1 MQDPRAVTAPGPF
14 RAVPQGGGPVFA
26 PHMMHT
32 KRFASLNEA
41 RRFLALGLP
50 VLVTQVSQMGMNFVD
65 TAMTGQA
72 GTADM
77 AAVAVAGSIWVPV
90 SLLGMGC
97 LLSLPAMMAHLVG
110 GGEQQRT
117 PHLLRQ
123 GLWLSAVL
131 SLLLMAVFSLLS
143 LHLELFGLDAELAP
157 LAAGYLQAML
167 CGLPGMMLFV
177 NMRGFLEGYART
189 RPAMLVGLLG
199 LALNVPCNY
208 VLIYGKL
215 GLPQLGAVGCGVATA
230 LCYWFMGLSLAWYAR
245 REARCRGVGPL
256 FLPLLL
262 PRTAGEGAA
271 ARRVDRALV
280 WRIFRIGLPGALA
293 ACFESSLFALTAL
306 LLAPLGKVVVAG
318 HQIAMNFSSIIYML
332 PLSLNITVAIRVGQ
346 NLGAGRLE
354 RARLAARTALCLG
367 LGLALLTLAATFC
380 LRGPIALIYNSDP
393 AVLGLAAGLLGLAAF
408 NQIPEALQTVSIGV
422 LRAYNDTRYILGVCL
437 VSYWLVGLG
446 AGWTLART
454 DWIVPPLGALGF
466 WIGYGLA
473 LWTSYS
479 LYALRMRGLHRLD
492 EAAVRQRIR
501 R

>member
-1 MQDPRAVTAPGPF
+1 
-14 RAVPQGGGPVFA
+14 
-26 PHMMHT
+26 MMT
-32 KRFASLNEA
+32 KNRFFSLNEA

-50 VLVTQVSQMGMNFVD
+50 VLVTQIAQMGMNFVD

-72 GTADM
+72 STADM
-77 AAVAVAGSIWVPV
+77 AAVAVSGSIWVPV

-123 GLWLSAVL
+123 GLWLSSLL
-131 SLLLMAVFSLLS
+131 SLVLMGVFAFLS

-157 LAAGYLQAML
+157 LAAGYLRAML
-167 CGLPGMMLFV
+167 FGLPGFMLFV
-177 NMRGFLEGYART
+177 NVRGFLEGYART

-230 LCYWFMGLSLAWYAR
+230 LCYWFMAACMIYYVR
-245 REARCRGVGPL
+245 RDAQYRDLHPL

-262 PRTAGEGAA
+262 PRTAPACGCEARARDDASPLAA
-271 ARRVDRALV
+271 PYTPEPVPCRFDFPLI
-280 WRIFRIGLPGALA
+280 WRILRIGLPGALA
-293 ACFESSLFALTAL
+293 ACFEASLFAVTAL

-318 HQIAMNFSSIIYML
+318 HQIAMNFSSIVYML

-354 RARLAARTALCLG
+354 RARLSARTALCLG
-367 LGLALLTLAATFC
+367 L
-380 LRGPIALIYNSDP
+380 
-393 AVLGLAAGLLGLAAF
+393 AVGLLVFAAV
-408 NQIPEALQTVSIGV
+408 NQIPESLQTVSIGV

-437 VSYWLVGLG
+437 FSYWIVGLG
-446 AGWTLART
+446 TGWTLART
-454 DWIVPPLGALGF
+454 DWLVPAMGATGF

-473 LWTSYS
+473 LWVSFS
-479 LYALRMRGLHRLD
+479 LYRLRMGRLHRLD
-492 EAAVRQRIR
+492 AEAVRQRIR

>member
-1 MQDPRAVTAPGPF
+1 
-14 RAVPQGGGPVFA
+14 
-26 PHMMHT
+26 MMT
-32 KRFASLNEA
+32 KNRFFSLNEA

-50 VLVTQVSQMGMNFVD
+50 VLVTQIAQMGMNFVD

-72 GTADM
+72 STADM
-77 AAVAVAGSIWVPV
+77 AAVAVSGSIWVPV

-123 GLWLSAVL
+123 GLWLSSLL
-131 SLLLMAVFSLLS
+131 SLVLMGVFAFLS

-157 LAAGYLQAML
+157 LAAGYL
-167 CGLPGMMLFV
+167 
-177 NMRGFLEGYART
+177 R
-189 RPAMLVGLLG
+189 AMLVGLLG

-230 LCYWFMGLSLAWYAR
+230 LCYWFMGLTLALYAR
-245 REARCRGVGPL
+245 REARCRKLGPL

-262 PRTAGEGAA
+262 PRTAGEGGE
-271 ARRVDRALV
+271 ARRVDWPLV

-293 ACFESSLFALTAL
+293 ACFEASLFAVTAL

-318 HQIAMNFSSIIYML
+318 HQIAMNFSSIVYML

-354 RARLAARTALCLG
+354 RARLSARTALCLG
-367 LGLALLTLAATFC
+367 LGLALLTMTTTLC
-380 LRGPIALIYNSDP
+380 LRPQIAQIYNSDP
-393 AVLGLAAGLLGLAAF
+393 AVLGLAVGLLVFAAV
-408 NQIPEALQTVSIGV
+408 NQIPESLQTVSIGV

-437 VSYWLVGLG
+437 FSYWIVGLG
-446 AGWTLART
+446 TGWTLART
-454 DWIVPPLGALGF
+454 DWLVPAMGATGF

-473 LWTSYS
+473 LWVSFS
-479 LYALRMRGLHRLD
+479 LYRLRMGRLHRLD
-492 EAAVRQRIR
+492 AEAVRQRIR

>member
-1 MQDPRAVTAPGPF
+1 
-14 RAVPQGGGPVFA
+14 
-26 PHMMHT
+26 MMT
-32 KRFASLNEA
+32 KNRFFSLNEA

-50 VLVTQVSQMGMNFVD
+50 VLVTQIAQMGMNFVD

-72 GTADM
+72 STADM
-77 AAVAVAGSIWVPV
+77 AAVAVSGSIWVPV

-123 GLWLSAVL
+123 GLWLSSLL
-131 SLLLMAVFSLLS
+131 SLVLMGVFAFLS

-157 LAAGYLQAML
+157 LAAGYLRAML
-167 CGLPGMMLFV
+167 FGLPGMMLFV
-177 NMRGFLEGYART
+177 NVRGFLEGYART
-189 RPAMLVGLLG
+189 RPAMLVGL
-199 LALNVPCNY
+199 
-208 VLIYGKL
+208 
-215 GLPQLGAVGCGVATA
+215 
-230 LCYWFMGLSLAWYAR
+230 CYWFMGLTLALYAR
-245 REARCRGVGPL
+245 REARCRKLGPL

-262 PRTAGEGAA
+262 PRTAGEGGE
-271 ARRVDRALV
+271 ARRVDWPLV

-293 ACFESSLFALTAL
+293 ACFEASLFAVTAL

-318 HQIAMNFSSIIYML
+318 HQIAMNFSSIVYML

-354 RARLAARTALCLG
+354 RARLSARTALCLG
-367 LGLALLTLAATFC
+367 LGLALLTMTTTLC
-380 LRGPIALIYNSDP
+380 LRPQIAQIYNSDP
-393 AVLGLAAGLLGLAAF
+393 AVLGLAVGLLVFAAV
-408 NQIPEALQTVSIGV
+408 NQIPESLQTVSIGV

-437 VSYWLVGLG
+437 FSYWIVGLG
-446 AGWTLART
+446 TGWTLART
-454 DWIVPPLGALGF
+454 DWLVPAMGATGF

-473 LWTSYS
+473 LWVSFS
-479 LYALRMRGLHRLD
+479 LYRLRMGRLHRLD
-492 EAAVRQRIR
+492 AEAVRQRIR

>member
-1 MQDPRAVTAPGPF
+1 
-14 RAVPQGGGPVFA
+14 
-26 PHMMHT
+26 MMT
-32 KRFASLNEA
+32 KNRFFSLNEA

-50 VLVTQVSQMGMNFVD
+50 VLVTQIAQMGMNFVD

-72 GTADM
+72 STADM
-77 AAVAVAGSIWVPV
+77 AAVAVSGSIWVPV

-123 GLWLSAVL
+123 GLWLSSLL
-131 SLLLMAVFSLLS
+131 SLVLMGVFAFLS

-157 LAAGYLQAML
+157 LAAGYLRAML
-167 CGLPGMMLFV
+167 FGLPGMMLFV
-177 NMRGFLEGYART
+177 NVRGFLEGYART

-230 LCYWFMGLSLAWYAR
+230 LCYWFMGLTLALYAR
-245 REARCRGVGPL
+245 REARCRKLGPL

-262 PRTAGEGAA
+262 
-271 ARRVDRALV
+271 
-280 WRIFRIGLPGALA
+280 
-293 ACFESSLFALTAL
+293 
-306 LLAPLGKVVVAG
+306 APLGKGVVAG
-318 HQIAMNFSSIIYML
+318 HQIAMNFSSIVYML

-354 RARLAARTALCLG
+354 RARLSARTALCLG
-367 LGLALLTLAATFC
+367 LGLALLTMTTTLC
-380 LRGPIALIYNSDP
+380 LRPQIAQIYNSDP
-393 AVLGLAAGLLGLAAF
+393 AVLGLAVGLLVFAAV
-408 NQIPEALQTVSIGV
+408 NQIPESLQTVSIGV

-437 VSYWLVGLG
+437 FSYWIVGLG
-446 AGWTLART
+446 TGWTLART
-454 DWIVPPLGALGF
+454 DWLVPAMGATGF

-473 LWTSYS
+473 LWVSFS
-479 LYALRMRGLHRLD
+479 LYRLRMGRLHRLD
-492 EAAVRQRIR
+492 AEAVRQRIR

>member
-1 MQDPRAVTAPGPF
+1 
-14 RAVPQGGGPVFA
+14 
-26 PHMMHT
+26 MMT
-32 KRFASLNEA
+32 KNRFFSLNEA

-50 VLVTQVSQMGMNFVD
+50 VLVTQIAQMGMNFVD

-72 GTADM
+72 STADM
-77 AAVAVAGSIWVPV
+77 AAVAVSGSIWVPV

-123 GLWLSAVL
+123 GLWLSSLL
-131 SLLLMAVFSLLS
+131 SLLLMGVFAFLS

-157 LAAGYLQAML
+157 LAAGYLRAML
-167 CGLPGMMLFV
+167 FGLPGMMLFV
-177 NMRGFLEGYART
+177 NVRGFLEGYART

-230 LCYWFMGLSLAWYAR
+230 LCYWFMGLTLALYAR
-245 REARCRGVGPL
+245 REARCRKLGPL

-262 PRTAGEGAA
+262 PRTAGEGVE
-271 ARRVDRALV
+271 ARRVDWPLV

-293 ACFESSLFALTAL
+293 ACFEASLFAVTAL

-354 RARLAARTALCLG
+354 RARLSARTALCLG
-367 LGLALLTLAATFC
+367 TGLS
-380 LRGPIALIYNSDP
+380 RHIQ
-393 AVLGLAAGLLGLAAF
+393 AAGRWLAVGLLVFAAV
-408 NQIPEALQTVSIGV
+408 NQIPESLQTVSIGV

-437 VSYWLVGLG
+437 FSYWIVGLG
-446 AGWTLART
+446 TGWTLART
-454 DWIVPPLGALGF
+454 DWLVPAMGATGF

-473 LWTSYS
+473 LWVSFS
-479 LYALRMRGLHRLD
+479 LYRLRMGRLHRLD
-492 EAAVRQRIR
+492 AEAVRQRIR

>member
-1 MQDPRAVTAPGPF
+1 
-14 RAVPQGGGPVFA
+14 
-26 PHMMHT
+26 MMT
-32 KRFASLNEA
+32 KNRFFSLNEA

-50 VLVTQVSQMGMNFVD
+50 VLVTQIAQMGMNFVD

-72 GTADM
+72 STADM
-77 AAVAVAGSIWVPV
+77 AAVAVSGSIWVPV

-123 GLWLSAVL
+123 GLWLSSLL
-131 SLLLMAVFSLLS
+131 SLVLMGVFAFLS

-157 LAAGYLQAML
+157 LAAGYLRAML
-167 CGLPGMMLFV
+167 F
-177 NMRGFLEGYART
+177 
-189 RPAMLVGLLG
+189 
-199 LALNVPCNY
+199 
-208 VLIYGKL
+208 

-230 LCYWFMGLSLAWYAR
+230 LCYWFMGLTLALYAR
-245 REARCRGVGPL
+245 REARCRKLGPL

-262 PRTAGEGAA
+262 PRTAGEGVE
-271 ARRVDRALV
+271 ARRVDWPLV

-293 ACFESSLFALTAL
+293 ACFEASLFAVTAL

-318 HQIAMNFSSIIYML
+318 HQIAMNFSSIVYML

-354 RARLAARTALCLG
+354 RARLSARTALCLG
-367 LGLALLTLAATFC
+367 LGLALLTMTTTLC
-380 LRGPIALIYNSDP
+380 LRPQIAQIYNSDP
-393 AVLGLAAGLLGLAAF
+393 AVLGLAVGLLVFAAV
-408 NQIPEALQTVSIGV
+408 NQIPESLQTVSIGV

-437 VSYWLVGLG
+437 FSYWIVGLG
-446 AGWTLART
+446 TGWTLART
-454 DWIVPPLGALGF
+454 DWLVPAMGATGF

-473 LWTSYS
+473 LWVSFS
-479 LYALRMRGLHRLD
+479 LYRLRMGRLHRLD
-492 EAAVRQRIR
+492 AEAVRQRIR